1 MADGIVTISLVC
13 SIQHLSQ
20 RSLEVITASSGTVLV
35 TLRRMLQ
42 EAGHGGKF
50 EAEDEALKKAEKSL
64 AEQAVRPRPSP
75 GGEAGFVFTEEQ
87 VAAFFPL
94 DVPAAWEYEAME
106 SDELSLRPG
115 QVVRVKQPFEDEGWV
130 VAEIGKARGI
140 VPTPYLTRMLFPDID
155 AAMSSKP
162 SRPDW
167 LDDKPLPV
175 KNVEPKQ
182 DSSDIAPKEIP
193 RPTPPMVPTT
203 HLGKATSAVAVAV
216 VAAAAAPAPAPAA
229 APAAPSSGG
238 NPASSTGGKFVVS
251 KDMLPMDA
259 VMEWDFDTTDPEE
272 LPMKKGEKLKILA
285 MGDDEGWVV
294 GQGKAGVMGL
304 VPTTHLGKATS
315 TPAAPGGVPQAATGT
330 KVATA
335 EWNYEAQVHSP

>member
-1 MADGIVTISLVC
+1 
-13 SIQHLSQ
+13 
-20 RSLEVITASSGTVLV
+20 
-35 TLRRMLQ
+35 MLQ

-115 QVVRVKQPFEDEGWV
+115 QVVRVTQPFEDEGWV

-155 AAMSSKP
+155 AARSSKP

-182 DSSDIAPKEIP
+182 DLSDIAPKEIP
-193 RPTPPMVPTT
+193 RPTPPLLDTAP
-203 HLGKATSAVAVAV
+203 A
-216 VAAAAAPAPAPAA
+216 AAAAAPQSPAQDMVEGLVLDEAKERMLPAKCTA
-229 APAAPSSGG
+229 AHDYAMQNDDELSFSAGDVLIIMVCLPSALSPNLDALLRGLSLCSPLRISLWPSS
-238 NPASSTGGKFVVS
+238 ASLFVYAFR
-251 KDMLPMDA
+251 L
-259 VMEWDFDTTDPEE
+259 T
-272 LPMKKGEKLKILA
+272 L
-285 MGDDEGWVV
+285 
-294 GQGKAGVMGL
+294 
-304 VPTTHLGKATS
+304 
-315 TPAAPGGVPQAATGT
+315 
-330 KVATA
+330 
-335 EWNYEAQVHSP
+335 